1 MNFNSAIRLA
11 GMAICFVIGAG
22 CIGAVGF
29 GVLFIF

>member
-1 MNFNSAIRLA
+1 MNFHSAIRLA
-11 GMAICFVIGAG
+11 GAGICFVIGAG